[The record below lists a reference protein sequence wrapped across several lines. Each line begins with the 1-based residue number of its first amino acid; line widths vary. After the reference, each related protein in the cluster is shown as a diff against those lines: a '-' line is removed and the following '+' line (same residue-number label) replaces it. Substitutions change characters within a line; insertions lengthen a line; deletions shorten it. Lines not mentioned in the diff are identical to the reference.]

1 MTSAVP
7 GVIAWPLLIFMVA
20 VVAARYVWFND
31 TAYDRYLNNT
41 LGFMLIVQLL
51 REHRVQQLLEYSG
64 LCSVTTTQQ
73 LSLGF
78 MIPACT
84 EFLGFTTLWSGR
96 SEADTRTQYL
106 RYRRAGIVTFV
117 AFLAAATPARRE
129 HQTLEAYPG
138 WSAAWAW
145 ALYLTMLVVL
155 SVQLLRM
162 CVAELRHSP
171 TRRERLVAAAG
182 IAVGLLIGFATME
195 ALILPFTNRLGLTD
209 ATRLQL
215 KFHGYNFFFE
225 ATGAAAIA
233 AVPFVMKLLAVW
245 GLEPVS
251 RNWRKL
257 QPLRESMR
265 AAVPESAFDLA
276 GAGAPGRRHTL
287 LELHQTTVEIRD
299 AVLQLRSFRGQIPDA
314 EIRRYLKGNK
324 IPSRQH
330 VPAIRALKLASAAR
344 NKEAGLT
351 PTAYDAAAEVVAS
364 RSTTLDEEINDLL
377 ALARWWPAACAAAT
391 LLGSPAQQEAR

>member
-7 GVIAWPLLIFMVA
+7 GVIAWPLLVFMMA
-20 VVAARYVWFND
+20 VVAARYVWLND

-96 SEADTRTQYL
+96 SEADTRAHYV
-106 RYRRAGIVTFV
+106 RYRAAGVVTFV
-117 AFLAAATPARRE
+117 GFLAAGAPARRA
-129 HQTLEAYPG
+129 HQTLETYPG
-138 WSAAWAW
+138 WSGAWAW
-145 ALYLTMLVVL
+145 AIYLTMLVVL

-171 TRRERLVAAAG
+171 TRRERLVATAG
-182 IAVGLLIGFATME
+182 IALGLLIGFATGE
-195 ALILPFTNRLGLTD
+195 ALILPFTNRWGLTD
-209 ATRLQL
+209 ATRFQL
-215 KFHGYNFFFE
+215 WFHGYNFFFE
-225 ATGAAAIA
+225 ATGAAGIA
-233 AVPFVMKLLAVW
+233 AVPFVMKLLGYW

-265 AAVPESAFDLA
+265 AAVPGTAFDV
-276 GAGAPGRRHTL
+276 GGGGAPGRRHTL
-287 LELHQTTVEIRD
+287 LELHQSSVEIRD
-299 AVLQLRSFRGQIPDA
+299 AALQLRSFRGELVEA
-314 EIRRYLKGNK
+314 EIRRYLKGNR
-324 IPSRQH
+324 IPSRQY
-330 VPAIRALKLASAAR
+330 VPATRALQLACAVR
-344 NKEAGLT
+344 NKEAGVA
-351 PTAYDAAAEVVAS
+351 PKAVDASEVVAS
-364 RSTTLDEEINDLL
+364 RSATLDEEIKDLL
-377 ALARWWPAACAAAT
+377 ALARWWPAACTAAT
-391 LLGSPAQQEAR
+391 RMDSPAQQAAR

>member
-7 GVIAWPLLIFMVA
+7 GVIAWPLLVFMMA
-20 VVAARYVWFND
+20 VVVARYVWLND

-73 LSLGF
+73 LSRGF

-96 SEADTRTQYL
+96 SEADTRTLYV
-106 RYRRAGIVTFV
+106 RYRAAGVVSFV
-117 AFLAAATPARRE
+117 AFLAAATPARRA
-129 HQTLEAYPG
+129 HQTLETYTG
-138 WSAAWAW
+138 WSGAWAW

-182 IAVGLLIGFATME
+182 IAVGLLIGFATGE
-195 ALILPFTNRLGLTD
+195 ALILPFTNRWGLTD

-215 KFHGYNFFFE
+215 RFHGYNFFFE

-265 AAVPESAFDLA
+265 AAVPESAFDVA
-276 GAGAPGRRHTL
+276 GTGAPGRRHTL
-287 LELHQTTVEIRD
+287 LELHQSTVEIRD
-299 AVLQLRSFRGQIPDA
+299 AALQLRSFRGEIPAA
-314 EIRRYLKGNK
+314 EIRHYLKGNK
-324 IPSRQH
+324 IPSRHH
-330 VPAIRALKLASAAR
+330 VPAVRALTLAGAVR
-344 NKEAGLT
+344 NKEAGVT
-351 PTAYDAAAEVVAS
+351 PKAFDAAEVVAS
-364 RSTTLDEEINDLL
+364 RSTTLDEEIKDLL
-377 ALARWWPAACAAAT
+377 ALARWWPAARAAASR
-391 LLGSPAQQEAR
+391 LGSPAQQGAQ